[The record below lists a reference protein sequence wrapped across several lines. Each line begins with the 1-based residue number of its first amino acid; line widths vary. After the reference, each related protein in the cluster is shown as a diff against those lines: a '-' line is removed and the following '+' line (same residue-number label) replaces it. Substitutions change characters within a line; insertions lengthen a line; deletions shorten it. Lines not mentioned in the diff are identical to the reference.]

1 VISFSG
7 RDISECYGGVA
18 DSVTARYVGRSLQ
31 SHTATPDSHE
41 DTSSDDERFEK
52 EQLAQDR
59 DATGIDTADVDDTSA
74 QRLVNDLVDA
84 DIVTPVPEDHVLVHE
99 PSGTAFD
106 SSTQLALYH
115 RGWIAGRDAD
125 AEGE

>member
-1 VISFSG
+1 MPG
-7 RDISECYGGVA
+7 
-18 DSVTARYVGRSLQ
+18 
-31 SHTATPDSHE
+31 PDRHD
-41 DTSSDDERFEK
+41 DTSRDYEQFEK

-59 DATGIDTADVDDTSA
+59 DATSVDTADIDDATA

-84 DIVTPVPEDHVLVHE
+84 DVVTPVPEDHVLVHE

-106 SSTQLALYH
+106 STTQLAVFH
-115 RGWIAGRDAD
+115 RGWTAGRDAD